1 MPQLSALRAVALLEL
16 LARAAP
22 ARVVAAELLV
32 LARPHGLRDDA
43 RSRGDT
49 GRDRLSPP
57 RGGDRLPPA
66 RGADRLRAGRGL
78 VLVVDVPVRGLRLRE
93 LLLGLLGRE
102 LGMEEVKHD
111 L

>member
-49 GRDRLSPP
+49 GRDRLSPA
-57 RGGDRLPPA
+57 RGGGPR
-66 RGADRLRAGRGL
+66 RAGRGL

-111 L
+111 LAADDASEL